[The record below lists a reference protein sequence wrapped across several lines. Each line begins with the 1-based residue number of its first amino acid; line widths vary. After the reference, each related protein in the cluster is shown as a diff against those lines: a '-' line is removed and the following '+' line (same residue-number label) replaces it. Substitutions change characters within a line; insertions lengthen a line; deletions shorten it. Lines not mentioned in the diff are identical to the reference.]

1 MASITAPL
9 CRTFPAMIRLTLR
22 GEVKCSGEISRIAGL
37 ILPCCIPLQTG
48 NSSNNHRR
56 LNRRPDFLPGPRHF
70 WDLCFPSSSP
80 CLSFAD
86 HSKGTLASE
95 YTWHSIK
102 PSKLRDEGKPLRCT
116 TLCTREAAVKG
127 RTWRNSRVEN
137 RLRNEDTAIGFE

>member
-1 MASITAPL
+1 VHFFEQSSSPFFCFFMA
-9 CRTFPAMIRLTLR
+9 LTPS
-22 GEVKCSGEISRIAGL
+22 KPKWFHIWSGIFRIAGL

-56 LNRRPDFLPGPRHF
+56 LNRRPDFLPGPHHF

-86 HSKGTLASE
+86 HSKSTLTSE
-95 YTWHSIK
+95 YVWHSIN

-116 TLCTREAAVKG
+116 TFCTREAAVKG
-127 RTWRNSRVEN
+127 PTWGNSRVEN
-137 RLRNEDTAIGFE
+137 